1 MYTDITYGL
10 QVLIQWTPS
19 PGYTFGIKSSP
30 MEMCLSTSQ
39 LILYPLVININTF
52 VIDDLG
58 NDRKKTM
65 SCMVAICVVIDKWS

>member
-1 MYTDITYGL
+1 
-10 QVLIQWTPS
+10 
-19 PGYTFGIKSSP
+19 